1 MRNLATIAIALIAI
15 ISFNA
20 CTQDDEFTFTA
31 KEDPEGLMFTSSPSD
46 SYTLSSSNG
55 DNLAERFVWN
65 AVDFGV
71 QTPVTYELQA
81 APSENFESIS
91 IVAQGTETNGAVTV
105 TEMLEVAKEA
115 GLDNDPETA
124 EPNSGTIYFRVRAYV
139 GSDGGNVVDQISE
152 VLAVNVILPEAEE
165 ENAPKLHLYLVGDAT
180 AAGWNPDN
188 NNTPLFR
195 EAENDHIFHL
205 EGRFA
210 GGADVAGFK
219 LLETLGEWQ
228 PQWGLSEGNL
238 SNSTILGADPDTFP
252 VASDA
257 FYSFTVNT
265 EEMTYTFEEI
275 DASSATTYGTIG
287 LVGEGT
293 SVGWPSD
300 ANPTPDIELSMS
312 TFNEHIWYAPNVTL
326 TQAAVKFRAEKAWD
340 VNWGAETFPS
350 GQATFNGSD
359 IPAQEGTYNVWF
371 NDLSGRYL
379 FIPVS
384 E

>member
-1 MRNLATIAIALIAI
+1 MRNLATIAIAFIAI
-15 ISFNA
+15 IGFNA

-71 QTPVTYELQA
+71 QTPVNYELQA

-105 TEMLEVAKEA
+105 TEMLEVAREA
-115 GLDNDPETA
+115 GLDNAPET
-124 EPNSGTIYFRVRAYV
+124 EQPNSGTIHFRVRAYV

-152 VLAVNVILPEAEE
+152 VMAVNVILPEAEGE
-165 ENAPKLHLYLVGDAT
+165 DSSKPHFYLVGDAT

-195 EAENDHIFHL
+195 DAENDHIFHL

-210 GGADVAGFK
+210 GGIDVEGFK

-228 PQWGLSEGNL
+228 PQWGLSQGNL
-238 SNSTILGADPDTFP
+238 SNSTILGEDPDAFP

-265 EEMTYTFEEI
+265 QDMTYTFEEI
-275 DASSATTYGTIG
+275 DESSAATYGTIG

-300 ANPTPDIELSMS
+300 ANPTPDIELSVS
-312 TFNEHIWYAPNVTL
+312 PFNAHIWYAHNVTL
-326 TQAAVKFRAEKAWD
+326 TEAAVKFRADKAWD

-359 IPAQEGTYNVWF
+359 IPAKEGTYNVWF

-384 E
+384 Q